1 MVGET
6 LMILIELGL
15 PPELA
20 RDIMYR
26 WKGVEHPAAR
36 AWKTDPWLNAVHNLY
51 AQRGRYGLQ
60 PSTVDC
66 VCPRTMTTDIG
77 FARGIV
83 HRHTLPIHWSMVAKS
98 AKVWTNRVRGSEPRR
113 MYGKSFRCKSAFICI
128 RLAVHTMPML
138 VDPGRD
144 INMPPFPGEDCV
156 TGEDTSLATWLRY
169 APTSALREYLGGVS
183 GWSEDVITERLW
195 EVYHRQ
201 PPPRSYSDSR
211 PALLGFIMRF

>member
-20 RDIMYR
+20 RYIVFR
-26 WKGVEHPAAR
+26 WKGVEHPVAR
-36 AWKTDPWLNAVHNLY
+36 AWKTDPWLNAVHDIYSRL
-51 AQRGRYGLQ
+51 ARAGRQ

-66 VCPRTMTTDIG
+66 VCPMNLSRHIG
-77 FARGIV
+77 VQRRIE
-83 HRHTLPIHWSMVAKS
+83 HRHALSIHWSMVAKS
-98 AKVWTNRVRGSEPRR
+98 SKVWTGRVRGRGPPIQHRTV
-113 MYGKSFRCKSAFICI
+113 RCKSAFICL
-128 RLAVHTMPML
+128 RLAVHTMPMMI
-138 VDPGRD
+138 DPGRD
-144 INMPPFPGEDCV
+144 INTPPFPGEDCV
-156 TGEDTSLATWLRY
+156 TGEDGSLATWLRH

-201 PPPRSYSDSR
+201 LPPRRCSDSR
-211 PALLGFIMRF
+211 PALLGFIMGF